1 MAEINEEQIIKTTLR
16 IPESVHRTLKAACA
30 LSGENLS
37 EFVSRTAKAE
47 LERLVELIDKERRI
61 KNDMEA

>member
-1 MAEINEEQIIKTTLR
+1 MQEQIVKTTLR

-37 EFVSRTAKAE
+37 EFVSRIAKSE
-47 LERLVELIDKERRI
+47 LKRLVEKERES
-61 KNDMEA
+61 KPD

>member
-1 MAEINEEQIIKTTLR
+1 MQEQIVKTTPR

-37 EFVSRTAKAE
+37 EFVSRIAKSE
-47 LERLVELIDKERRI
+47 LKRLVEKERES
-61 KNDMEA
+61 KPD

>member
-1 MAEINEEQIIKTTLR
+1 MEEQIVKTTLR

-37 EFVSRTAKAE
+37 EFVSRIAKSE
-47 LERLVELIDKERRI
+47 LERLVEKDRQTKPDL
-61 KNDMEA
+61 MG

>member
-1 MAEINEEQIIKTTLR
+1 MEEQIVKTTLR

-37 EFVSRTAKAE
+37 EFVSRVAKAE
-47 LERLVELIDKERRI
+47 LERLVGKDHQAKPDSIR
-61 KNDMEA
+61 